1 MFFTRAK
8 FEKAVEKEVQRRMDD
23 YLHTRWLEDRLEKL
37 QDRVTYLEIKSYNA
51 PEVPVECNCCE
62 PK

>member
-1 MFFTRAK
+1 MFFTRTQ
-8 FEKAVEKEVQRRMDD
+8 FEKAVEKETQRRMDEW
-23 YLHTRWLEDRLEKL
+23 YHTRWMEDRLDKL
-37 QDRVTYLEIKSYNA
+37 QDRVVDLEIKLMNA